1 MDATILAARID
12 ALNRNLEPAGA
23 PDDWPRTFSNA
34 HVNRSIWNELTRE
47 MTRERSVQSSRLETI
62 RKELAK
68 ATTTAKLRKLWAEYG
83 AVYEASQSIFR
94 ESREILGGLA
104 FREKELLLDA
114 QLCQFAEEIV
124 LDCNRMVGTPA
135 SLPLPG
141 HAAVTRTLARVV
153 RMRLPEWNLWTL
165 PLVAHEYGRVVI
177 DQLGS
182 LVEFTDREAARFA
195 AGRPEWKAA
204 LAADADPAPILEAAG
219 PLLESLVADAFAAYT
234 MGPAYGFAAITLALN
249 PADAGYPP
257 DTLRGEV
264 ILAVLERMGENGSKP
279 FEDHARYLR
288 SEWEALLSQVGRR
301 RVKRP
306 QLAEAIADA
315 VVHDHALARLRYQV
329 RVEEDYEVLGRTGVH
344 GWRTAR
350 AWAEDWVD
358 DRKSA
363 RPLGVPDVS
372 GASRLHD
379 VLNAAWLARIEVS
392 ADGSATSLSPEDG
405 GEQSAVRQI
414 ERTALELCRRVIAAH
429 EPPRR
434 QSVQPLKV
442 PHGDP
447 R

>member
-12 ALNRNLEPAGA
+12 ALNRNLEPPGA

-34 HVNRSIWNELTRE
+34 HVNKSIWNELTRE
-47 MTRERSVQSSRLETI
+47 MTNERSVQSARLDTI

-68 ATTTAKLRKLWAEYG
+68 AKTTARLRKLWAEYG

-104 FREKELLLDA
+104 FREKELHDA
-114 QLCQFAEEIV
+114 RLCQFAEEIV

-141 HAAVTRTLARVV
+141 HAAVSRTLARVV

-165 PLVAHEYGRVVI
+165 PLVAHEYGRVVL
-177 DQLGS
+177 DQLDG
-182 LVEFTDREAARFA
+182 LVELTEREVARFA
-195 AGRPEWKAA
+195 AGRPEWKVA
-204 LAADADPAPILEAAG
+204 LASEGDPAAILEQAS

-234 MGPAYGFAAITLALN
+234 MGPAYGYAAITLALN
-249 PADAGYPP
+249 PADTGYPP
-257 DTLRGEV
+257 DPLRGEL

-279 FEDHARYLR
+279 FEDTAKYLR

-306 QLAEAIADA
+306 PLAEAIADA
-315 VVHDHALARLRYQV
+315 VVRDHALARLRYQV
-329 RVEEDYEVLGRTGVH
+329 RVEENYEVLGRTGVH

-350 AWAEDWVD
+350 AWAEDWVE
-358 DRKSA
+358 DRQN
-363 RPLGVPDVS
+363 RRRLRLPEVS

-392 ADGSATSLSPEDG
+392 SGGSATSLAPEDG
-405 GEQSAVRQI
+405 GEQSAVQQI
-414 ERTALELCRRVIAAH
+414 ERTALELCRCVIAAH
-429 EPPRR
+429 EPPRQPPG
-434 QSVQPLKV
+434 QSLML